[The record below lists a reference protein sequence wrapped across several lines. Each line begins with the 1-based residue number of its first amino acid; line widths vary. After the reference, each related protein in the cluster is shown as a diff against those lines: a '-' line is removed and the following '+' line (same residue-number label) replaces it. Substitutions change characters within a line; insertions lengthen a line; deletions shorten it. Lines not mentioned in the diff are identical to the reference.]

1 MPDAGTGLAEF
12 AGAGQCDRRT
22 AAVHSLAN
30 SVGLVLYVRSWRA
43 RRRGEDRRGAA
54 LALGG
59 LTATGVGGF
68 LGGHLTQVR
77 KVGSHHPA
85 FVGD

>member
-1 MPDAGTGLAEF
+1 VPAAATDLAEW
-12 AGAGQCDRRT
+12 ADANQRDRRT
-22 AAVHSLAN
+22 ATVHAISN
-30 SVGLVLYVRSWRA
+30 SVGLGLYLKSWRA
-43 RRRGEDRRGAA
+43 RRRGQHARGAA

-59 LTATGVGGF
+59 LTAAGVGGY

-85 FVGD
+85 YVGS